1 MSQFDGDLD
10 QILKLPYAQAKKA
23 LKQFP
28 NIGDPGAEKILMF
41 CGASP
46 GLPLEWN
53 GLRVLTR
60 VDMDG
65 GRKITALPTG
75 QCKRR

>member
-1 MSQFDGDLD
+1 VLE
-10 QILKLPYAQAKKA
+10 LPYPQAKKA

-41 CGASP
+41 CGSAP

-60 VDMDG
+60 VDMGG
-65 GRKITALPTG
+65 GRRITARPISL
-75 QCKRR
+75 CKRR

>member
-1 MSQFDGDLD
+1 LA

-41 CGASP
+41 CGASQ
-46 GLPLEWN
+46 GLPLEW
-53 GLRVLTR
+53 
-60 VDMDG
+60 
-65 GRKITALPTG
+65 TA
-75 QCKRR
+75 CVS